1 MFVPKT
7 AAASRNPRRRP
18 RTSDESVKPPRA
30 KRQRSV
36 LRQAGDSHAT
46 SLNHDQREVAEPS
59 IIVPAADYE
68 VATTPIGTESRLPIR
83 GPKQAEGPSHDAEGT
98 VVLVR
103 TLELPPFASQ
113 LRGQSWDVQNFVMLM
128 PTEYSQAPITTPWS
142 SFQLYRIKSEA
153 PFPVSH
159 SSARA

>member
-1 MFVPKT
+1 M
-7 AAASRNPRRRP
+7 
-18 RTSDESVKPPRA
+18 
-30 KRQRSV
+30 

-46 SLNHDQREVAEPS
+46 SLVHDQREAAEQSVTAPT
-59 IIVPAADYE
+59 ADYE
-68 VATTPIGTESRLPIR
+68 VATTPIGTESHLPIR
-83 GPKQAEGPSHDAEGT
+83 GPKQAEVSSHDAEGT

-103 TLELPPFASQ
+103 IHELPTFASQ
-113 LRGQSWDVQNFVMLM
+113 LWGQSWDVQSSVMLM

-153 PFPVSH
+153 PFPVRH